1 MEQLDIRDAI
11 RSARAVGLENDQIG
25 YLFELTAG
33 EVERIEAGDLSAW
46 EAKDSP
52 DDRRRLVSRLKATV
66 REAERRLQQ
75 HRDQAQVFN
84 QPAALDQSDALRRNA

>member
-11 RSARAVGLENDQIG
+11 RSARAVGLEDDQIG

-46 EAKDSP
+46 TAKDTP
-52 DDRRRLVSRLKATV
+52 DYRRRLAAHLNATV
-66 REAERRLQQ
+66 TRLERRATQELE
-75 HRDQAQVFN
+75 
-84 QPAALDQSDALRRNA
+84 P

>member
-46 EAKDSP
+46 TAKDTP
-52 DDRRRLVSRLKATV
+52 DYRRRLAAHLNATV
-66 REAERRLQQ
+66 TRLERRATQELE
-75 HRDQAQVFN
+75 
-84 QPAALDQSDALRRNA
+84 P

>member
-11 RSARAVGLENDQIG
+11 RSARAVGLEDDQIG

-46 EAKDSP
+46 TAKDTP
-52 DDRRRLVSRLKATV
+52 DYRRRLAAHLNATV
-66 REAERRLQQ
+66 TRLERRATQNLE
-75 HRDQAQVFN
+75 
-84 QPAALDQSDALRRNA
+84 P